1 MKEALSKRI
10 ANFSAK
16 TSLTVAKSSA
26 NTVCFMILNQP
37 KLPEKVK
44 QLRKF

>member
-1 MKEALSKRI
+1 MKKTLSKRI
-10 ANFSAK
+10 ASFAAK

-26 NTVCFMILNQP
+26 NTICAVFFNQP